1 MRLDRIRVIY
11 WRAGNG
17 CEGLWWSRV
26 NRNVWGF
33 QDTENGDGAPSTSPC
48 LPGWVVAE
56 VLFASL
62 GMMWTWMVGMENH
75 RLLLFKP
82 SNCFVARIFP
92 FKRDD
97 LYLVGW
103 LQKKG
108 MLVCVWVSG
117 RWELLEIPFFY
128 PVTTDV
134 NCLLNGKIH
143 PKLTQS
149 SCQNAVLPLFRI
161 SQRNIIKYCW
171 ILRER
176 KEKQP
181 TLKAPETEPKHQ
193 SGATS
198 CVAAV
203 PNLHSETLAEKP
215 PLCKSRGSAAGNH
228 RAGLEGTWKKD
239 AFGQNFLPFF
249 CTKCHF
255 QNNCFLPEWLIFIF
269 LIFIQMWCC
278 RYGPDGFMRI
288 TFTNDYVAK
297 PHNTW
302 SLLWNDVNIFLSTF
316 LTVGSSSLFS
326 TEIKLNLQ
334 SLLITFINTVFLCG
348 PHALPIGASE
358 HL

>member
-149 SCQNAVLPLFRI
+149 SCQNVVFPSSGFHRGILSNIAGFFERGRKSNQRWKHQKPNPNTSLVPPAVLLLSQICIQRLL
-161 SQRNIIKYCW
+161 QRNHPSANPGDQLLAITGLGWKGPG
-171 ILRER
+171 R
-176 KEKQP
+176 KMP
-181 TLKAPETEPKHQ
+181 
-193 SGATS
+193 
-198 CVAAV
+198 
-203 PNLHSETLAEKP
+203 LARIFS
-215 PLCKSRGSAAGNH
+215 LSFALNVISR
-228 RAGLEGTWKKD
+228 TT
-239 AFGQNFLPFF
+239 AFFLNDWFSFF
-249 CTKCHF
+249 
-255 QNNCFLPEWLIFIF
+255 
-269 LIFIQMWCC
+269 
-278 RYGPDGFMRI
+278 
-288 TFTNDYVAK
+288 
-297 PHNTW
+297 
-302 SLLWNDVNIFLSTF
+302 
-316 LTVGSSSLFS
+316 
-326 TEIKLNLQ
+326 
-334 SLLITFINTVFLCG
+334 
-348 PHALPIGASE
+348 
-358 HL
+358 